1 VSTPHLPPPTAAA
14 VPGPPPPP
22 PSRPGG
28 RRPGTEVAAPPTGTD
43 APPPSTPSSA
53 PPLGPGSGGPPP
65 PPPAS
70 RRPGDRGARATAA
83 TWVAATGALLLLAA
97 AGTFLAVA
105 WDTMGLAGRVAVVG
119 AVTGAA
125 ILGGHRLRTVLP
137 AVGAVVFHLGALLVP
152 VDVLGLTLQLEVAPA
167 GRWLATGLSG
177 LVTFSILA
185 PAGRSKVL
193 AWAAVV
199 AVPVTAT
206 GVGLASGVP
215 AALAVALAAVAA
227 LGLARVTGRLAPRA
241 VAPETPPAPQSAPLS
256 APAAVLQRSPAVLA
270 AAAVHLP
277 LLAQVLVGVVPR
289 AGVAQDLTGAG
300 WTTSFALTLVTG
312 VLAVA
317 VLVVVA
323 TWLRSRLVAALAV
336 VSAGVTTLL
345 VIAADAAPEGVALLA
360 VPVLALAIELAALST
375 VQDRFWAPITAVTA
389 RLAELVGLLVLP
401 LVVAAVVLPLR
412 LGSARPDRELAVA
425 IGVVAAAWGAAGA
438 RRVVGWGWRHDAV
451 VAAVGATSLHVT
463 AAVAVAQPGTPLR
476 AWILLAASA
485 ASLLWIPWS
494 RPTGSGRPAP
504 RPAIVD
510 GWPAAIALVI
520 TGTALAVAV
529 AWDAEL
535 VLVVG
540 LLAVGLVAAHLRA
553 ASTSAAAGDAAG
565 ASAPLLAAA
574 IATTLLV
581 AASPGAGSVPA
592 TTRSL
597 AVVAV
602 LLGLA
607 ALSDRLPAHADLTR
621 VVATLAA
628 LWAPA
633 GAAGLTG
640 LDVDQRATVELLGA
654 GPDALAVAVV
664 ATVWLA
670 LDAVRLGRPR
680 LLALAVPVAVRALV
694 SVGLA
699 LGLPVAWVGVV
710 LVGLAVAATVAALAD
725 GRWRLP
731 AAVGAVLGGVPGW
744 LLLGDDPALRA
755 WLTVA
760 VGATFVAAG
769 LLRRLPVV
777 AHLGGAVTT
786 LGVWGLLSLGDVTAT
801 DVWVLP
807 VAAQLW
813 AAGRVARRRGAS
825 SWYADVPPLL
835 LVAVPALGERLA
847 GGPAWH
853 ALLAGGIGVLAVA
866 AGGARRLG
874 GPLVVGS
881 LVLVAVVVVETLAV
895 VASVPTWAWLAL
907 GGCALLGAAV
917 AIERSGTSPVASA
930 RRLVDVIDER
940 FD

>member
-1 VSTPHLPPPTAAA
+1 VSTPHLPPPTTAA

-22 PSRPGG
+22 RPGE
-28 RRPGTEVAAPPTGTD
+28 RPPRTVVATAPAGTD
-43 APPPSTPSSA
+43 AAPSSA
-53 PPLGPGSGGPPP
+53 PSPGPGSDGPPP
-65 PPPAS
+65 PPPAA

-125 ILGGHRLRTVLP
+125 ILGGHRLRMVLP

-185 PAGRSKVL
+185 PAGRSMVL

-215 AALAVALAAVAA
+215 ATLAVALAAVAA
-227 LGLARVTGRLAPRA
+227 LGIARVTGRLAPRDGEP
-241 VAPETPPAPQSAPLS
+241 VSPPGSVS
-256 APAAVLQRSPAVLA
+256 APADVLRRSPGVLA
-270 AAAVHLP
+270 AAAVQLP
-277 LLAQVLVGVVPR
+277 LLAQALVGAVPR
-289 AGVAQDLTGAG
+289 AGVAQDVAGAG

-312 VLAVA
+312 FLAVG
-317 VLVVVA
+317 VLVTVA
-323 TWLRSRLVAALAV
+323 TWLRSRLVAGLAV

-360 VPVLALAIELAALST
+360 VPVLALAIELAALTT
-375 VQDRFWAPITAVTA
+375 VQDRFWAPITAATA

-401 LVVAAVVLPLR
+401 LVVVAVVLPLP
-412 LGSARPDRELAVA
+412 LGSPRPDRELAVA

-438 RRVVGWGWRHDAV
+438 RRVIGWGWRHDAV
-451 VAAVGATSLHVT
+451 VAAVGSTSLHVT
-463 AAVAVAQPGTPLR
+463 AAVAVAQPGTPFR
-476 AWILLAASA
+476 AWILLTASA
-485 ASLLWIPWS
+485 ASLLWTPWS
-494 RPTGSGRPAP
+494 RPTRPGRPAP

-510 GWPAAIALVI
+510 GWPAAIALAI
-520 TGTALAVAV
+520 AGAALAVAV
-529 AWDAEL
+529 AWDSEL

-553 ASTSAAAGDAAG
+553 ASTLAAEGDAAG
-565 ASAPLLAAA
+565 ASAPLLGA
-574 IATTLLV
+574 ATTTTLMV
-581 AASPGAGSVPA
+581 AASPGAGSLPA

-607 ALSDRLPAHADLTR
+607 ALSDRFPAQADLVR
-621 VVATLAA
+621 GVATLAA

-640 LDVDQRATVELLGA
+640 LDAGQRATVEFLGA
-654 GPDALAVAVV
+654 GPDAVVVAVAGT
-664 ATVWLA
+664 AWLA

-694 SVGLA
+694 SAGLA
-699 LGLPVAWVGVV
+699 LALPVAWVGVV
-710 LVGLAVAATVAALAD
+710 LVGLAVAGMVAALAD
-725 GRWRLP
+725 GRWYLP
-731 AAVGAVLGGVPGW
+731 AAVGAVVGGVPGW

-813 AAGRVARRRGAS
+813 AAGQVARRRGAT
-825 SWYADVPPLL
+825 SWFADVPPLL
-835 LVAVPALGERLA
+835 LAAVPALGERLA

-930 RRLVDVIDER
+930 RWLVDVIDER